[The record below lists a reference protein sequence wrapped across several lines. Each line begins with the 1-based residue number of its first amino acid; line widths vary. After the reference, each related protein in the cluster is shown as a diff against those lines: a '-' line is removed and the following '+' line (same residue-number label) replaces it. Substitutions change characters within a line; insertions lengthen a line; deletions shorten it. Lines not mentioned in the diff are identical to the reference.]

1 MREMR
6 TAAVTAM
13 LALVLVACAS
23 GDWRTKDIS
32 GMMPELAFSLTD
44 ENGQSVTAED
54 YRGKVTLLFFG
65 YTFCPDVCPVTLARL
80 SRILGELDDDARRD
94 VQVLF
99 VSVDPRRDTPE
110 RLRAYTS
117 AFGGDFI
124 GLTGTQDQ
132 LKALNKRYRVTYGYG
147 EADEDGNYV
156 VSHSGAVFVFNRAGE
171 ARLLVR
177 DSDPVEAV
185 LADLRRIIQSG

>member
-13 LALVLVACAS
+13 LALLLVACTS

-32 GMMPELAFSLTD
+32 GMMPELAFNLTN

-80 SRILGELDDDARRD
+80 SRILGKLDEDARRD

-117 AFGGDFI
+117 AFGKDFI

-147 EADEDGNYV
+147 EPDENGNYV

-185 LADLRRIIQSG
+185 LADLRRIIESG